1 MTTQIG
7 ASLPRPDALG
17 KVTGAARY
25 PGDLV
30 RPDMLHLKVVF
41 AHRPHARILSID
53 TGAALAEPGVVAV
66 LTAADVPFN
75 AFGLIEA
82 DQPVLCGDVV
92 RFEGDKVALVVA
104 ETAEA
109 AAAGARLVAVEYQ
122 DLPLV
127 CDPRQALDPASPLV
141 HAGRGSNLVMHVPIR
156 KGDTTKALAEADV
169 VLDGEFSTSWQE
181 HAFLQPE
188 AGIAYIDEQDRVV
201 VETAGQ
207 WLHEDRRQIAE
218 MLRLPQEQVVIRY
231 AAIGG
236 AFGGRE
242 DLSIQHILALAAWK
256 LRRPVA
262 LVWSREESMIGHH
275 KRHPIDIRCR
285 WGATSDGRIT
295 AVEAEVIA
303 DGGAYASTSQEVIKI
318 AALFASGCYE
328 VPNISVDGY
337 AVFTN
342 NIPSGAFRGFGAP
355 QAQFASEIMIT
366 RLAQALHLDPIEL
379 RRRNIYREGSIEP
392 TQNLVP
398 PGVSALPVLE
408 RCVEEMK
415 SRIGE
420 PRTGA
425 LWANL
430 EPNGEQRTKE
440 QTENLEPRTQN
451 LESGDERT
459 KYREAQDS
467 SLPPAPAAAGEGGA
481 GGEGLTTPGLPPHI
495 RRGVGIACGIKNI
508 GYSFGYPEQAT
519 ATVELIGGAE
529 IEHAHVRVGAADV
542 GQGIH
547 LALRQ
552 IASEMLRLP
561 LEKIT
566 MITDDSSQAPNA
578 GSASASRLTYMAGR
592 AVHDAAQAALVQ
604 WADEERPAVATIQYR
619 APATTPLDPVTTAG
633 RPNYAYG
640 YAAQAVEVEVNTLTG
655 QVQVHKII
663 SVHDVGKAIN
673 RQQVEGQIEG
683 CVAQALG
690 YALLEHFQVRNGHVL
705 TPHFSTYLLPTTM
718 DVPPE
723 IVPVIMELA
732 DPNGPYGARGM
743 AEMPL
748 VPLAPAIASAI
759 YDATGVWVTQQPMT
773 PERVLTA
780 LAAQPSAVEVALAEQ
795 PVPAE

>member
-1 MTTQIG
+1 MTSQIG

-25 PGDLV
+25 PGDLL
-30 RPDMLHLKVVF
+30 RPDMLHLKVLF

-53 TGAALAEPGVVAV
+53 TSAALAHPGVIAV

-75 AFGLIEA
+75 AFGLIDA

-104 ETAEA
+104 ETTAA
-109 AAAGARLVAVEYQ
+109 AAAGAQLIAVEYQ
-122 DLPLV
+122 ELPV
-127 CDPRQALDPASPLV
+127 VSDPRMALAPDAPLV
-141 HAGRGSNLVMHVPIR
+141 HEERGSNLLYHVPIR
-156 KGDTTKALAEADV
+156 KGDVAAALAAADV
-169 VLDGEFSTSWQE
+169 VIEGEFNTSWQE

-218 MLRLPQEQVVIRY
+218 MLKLPPEQVVVRY

-242 DLSIQHILALAAWK
+242 DLSIQHVLALAAWK

-275 KRHPIDIRCR
+275 KRHPISVRCR
-285 WGATSDGRIT
+285 WGATNDGRIT

-303 DGGAYASTSQEVIKI
+303 DGGAYASTSQEVVKI

-328 VPNISVDGY
+328 VANIAVDGY
-337 AVFTN
+337 AVYTN

-355 QAQFASEIMIT
+355 QAQFASEIMLT
-366 RLAQALHLDPIEL
+366 RLAHALKLDPIEL

-392 TQNLVP
+392 TQHPVP

-415 SRIGE
+415 QRLGAPGISEQGNGRSEAGSESR
-420 PRTGA
+420 PSH
-425 LWANL
+425 L
-430 EPNGEQRTKE
+430 
-440 QTENLEPRTQN
+440 
-451 LESGDERT
+451 
-459 KYREAQDS
+459 
-467 SLPPAPAAAGEGGA
+467 
-481 GGEGLTTPGLPPHI
+481 

-529 IEHAHVRVGAADV
+529 IEHAHVRVGAAEV
-542 GQGIH
+542 GQGTH

-552 IASEMLRLP
+552 IAAETLGLP
-561 LEKIT
+561 IERIT
-566 MITDDSSQAPNA
+566 MITDDSSETPNA

-592 AVHDAAQAALVQ
+592 AVHDAAQAALAQ
-604 WADEERPAVATIQYR
+604 WADEERPATATIQYR
-619 APATTPLDPVTTAG
+619 APATTP
-633 RPNYAYG
+633 
-640 YAAQAVEVEVNTLTG
+640 TG
-655 QVQVHKII
+655 MPRRR
-663 SVHDVGKAIN
+663 S
-673 RQQVEGQIEG
+673 RS
-683 CVAQALG
+683 
-690 YALLEHFQVRNGHVL
+690 R
-705 TPHFSTYLLPTTM
+705 ST
-718 DVPPE
+718 
-723 IVPVIMELA
+723 
-732 DPNGPYGARGM
+732 R
-743 AEMPL
+743 
-748 VPLAPAIASAI
+748 
-759 YDATGVWVTQQPMT
+759 
-773 PERVLTA
+773 
-780 LAAQPSAVEVALAEQ
+780 
-795 PVPAE
+795 